1 MSKAKPP
8 LPAQWLAAKEAE
20 RVAVETRRQIED
32 QMASLFGVDPSLEGT
47 ANFEQDGHKIKVVGR
62 MNRKVDGDALQ
73 DLAREAGLEQFLTT
87 LFKWDPDLKLSAWK
101 STDKSITD
109 KLAPAI
115 TTTPGRPSF
124 SVELVENKATATTA
138 DKP

>member
-1 MSKAKPP
+1 MKGKPN

-32 QMASLFGVDPSLEGT
+32 QMASLFGVDPALEGT
-47 ANFEQDGHKIKVVGR
+47 ANFEQPSDGGESYKIKVVGR

-115 TTTPGRPSF
+115 TTTPGRTSF
-124 SVELVENKATATTA
+124 SVEVVETKA